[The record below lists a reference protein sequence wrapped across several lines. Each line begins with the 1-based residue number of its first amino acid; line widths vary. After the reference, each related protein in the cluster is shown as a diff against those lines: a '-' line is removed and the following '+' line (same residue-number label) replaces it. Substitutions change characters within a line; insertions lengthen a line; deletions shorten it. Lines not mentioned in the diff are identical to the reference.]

1 MREAAAKLG
10 GGRVLVACGDAN
22 FRRHAARAL
31 QEELG
36 LEVETAEEGNR
47 ALDLL
52 QNRSYRLLV
61 ADTELEGIAWFDL
74 VQFLRQLRPGTRYAL
89 SSATPPD
96 EHFRLAIEYDVGT
109 ILPRSAPKPL
119 RDLVDT
125 AEALLTENVFGLERW
140 LGPGASIHARQIDNP
155 SRIQETVD
163 EVSQWF
169 PEGEMRRTFRRSL
182 SEMLTNAVYY
192 GALDEDGSRK
202 EEWETDVPLGRDH
215 AVYVF
220 FGRCKDL
227 WGCSVVDRGGRLTKE
242 QILSW
247 LEKNRAQGA
256 DGILLNDLN
265 HGRGLHITR
274 RSLDRVVV
282 NIRRGDRT
290 EAILL
295 RDADAK
301 RPPQRPLLIHEF

>member
-1 MREAAAKLG
+1 MREAAASLG
-10 GGRVLVACGDAN
+10 GCRVLVACGDPN
-22 FRRHAARAL
+22 FRRHAVRAL
-31 QEELG
+31 HEELG
-36 LEVETAEEGNR
+36 LEVESVSDGNR
-47 ALDLL
+47 ALDML

-61 ADTELEGIAWFDL
+61 ADTEIEGIAWFDL
-74 VQFLRQLRPGTRYAL
+74 VQFLRQLRPQTRYAL
-89 SSATPPD
+89 SSSTTPD

-125 AEALLTENVFGLERW
+125 AEALLTENVFGLEHW
-140 LGPGASIHARQIDNP
+140 LGQNAQIYARQIDNP
-155 SRIQETVD
+155 SRIQEVVD
-163 EVSQWF
+163 EVSDWF

-192 GALDEDGSRK
+192 GALDEDGGRK
-202 EEWETDVPLGRDH
+202 EEWATDIPLDRDQV
-215 AVYVF
+215 VYVF
-220 FGRCKDL
+220 FGRAGDL
-227 WGCSVVDRGGRLTKE
+227 WGCSVVDRGGRLTKS

-247 LEKNRAQGA
+247 LEMNRAKGP
-256 DGILLNDLN
+256 DGILLNDLH
-265 HGRGLHITR
+265 HGRGLHITL
-274 RSLDRVVV
+274 RSLDRVIV

-295 RDADAK
+295 RDADAN

>member
-1 MREAAAKLG
+1 MREAAGRLRG
-10 GGRVLVACGDAN
+10 SRVLLACGDAT
-22 FRRHAARAL
+22 FRRHATRAL

-36 LEVETAEEGNR
+36 LEVESAPDGNR
-47 ALDLL
+47 ALDML
-52 QNRSYRLLV
+52 QNRAYSLLV
-61 ADTELEGIAWFDL
+61 ADTEIEGIAWFDL

-89 SSATPPD
+89 SSSTSPD

-140 LGPGASIHARQIDNP
+140 LGEGAEIHARQIDNP
-155 SRIQETVD
+155 SLIQQTVD
-163 EVSQWF
+163 EVSEWF

-182 SEMLTNAVYY
+182 MEMLTNAVYY
-192 GALDEDGSRK
+192 GSLDEDGSRK
-202 EEWETDVPLGRDH
+202 EEWATDVALDRDQ
-215 AVYVF
+215 AAYVF
-220 FGRCKDL
+220 FGRAGDL

-247 LEKNRAQGA
+247 LEMNRAQGPG
-256 DGILLNDLN
+256 GIQLNDLQ

-295 RDADAK
+295 RDADAN